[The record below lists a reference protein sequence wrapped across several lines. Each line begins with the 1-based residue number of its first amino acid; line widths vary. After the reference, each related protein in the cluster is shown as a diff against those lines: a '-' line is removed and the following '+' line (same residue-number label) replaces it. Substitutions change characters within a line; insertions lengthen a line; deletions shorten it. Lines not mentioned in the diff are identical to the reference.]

1 MKLTRRSFLKKSGL
15 AAGALGLSLQTFD
28 FEEWS
33 AQAQEAEVEKL
44 PTQCNTCGTQ
54 CGAWAYVKNGRVWKV
69 EGHEEHARSLG
80 KLCARSHG
88 GLGWVY
94 DADRV
99 QQPLKRVGEKE
110 FEPISWEQALT
121 EIADKLDDI
130 LTEYGPGYVAYG
142 HYPRS
147 TGTFYSERLMHALG
161 VSTLCT
167 HATSCN
173 AARNTGF
180 LYSMGGVP
188 DADLSNTEYALI
200 IGRNHG
206 GGIRTD
212 QMKKMSEALSGDAKI
227 VCVDPRQNNIA
238 RIADDWVPIK
248 PGTDLAMVLAISN
261 VIIEEGLYDEE
272 YVEEHAV
279 GFDQF
284 AERVERVTPD
294 WAEQV
299 TDVPA
304 EKIKEMAL
312 ELGENRPRSLVHPS
326 WGGAFGAKYAN
337 SEETAR
343 AVACVNALLGNI
355 NEEGGLIFHPT
366 PELGSLNEDQYP
378 APEEP
383 DTRRADGVGVMD
395 EYPLAG
401 DFGLPHY
408 LMEKAQEGELKSM
421 FIRHHNPVR
430 NFPDYEHMAE
440 GFRNL
445 DLSVVFEI
453 NMTETAM
460 LADYVLPE
468 CSFMEREEV
477 IEASGGPYAS
487 ISMRTQVIPKVYEET
502 KSFDE
507 IIVELAEK
515 LGVGEYF
522 NFTLDEVN
530 RARLEPY
537 DITLEE
543 FKEKGSMLIDMEAPL
558 GDKDLNTRSGDF
570 EFYSEVYDHVGR
582 PGVVGWQPPAIG
594 VDLEEDE
601 FRFATGKEGFH
612 SHTATANIESLA
624 QITKDYDTNRLWI
637 NSSVAEERGIEDGDK
652 VKVKSPVSTEEVRV
666 KVTELIHP
674 GTVFMPSGYGNK
686 TPFYE
691 TAEEIATLNPND
703 IVPYQT
709 SDIAGHSMRQETT
722 VKIEKV

>member
-15 AAGALGLSLQTFD
+15 TAGALGLSLQGFD
-28 FEEWS
+28 FESWS
-33 AQAQEAEVEKL
+33 AQAQEAEVEKF

-69 EGHEEHARSLG
+69 EGHEDHARSLG

-88 GLGWVY
+88 GLRWVY
-94 DADRV
+94 DPDRI

-110 FEPISWEQALT
+110 FEPISWEQALS

-147 TGTFYSERLMHALG
+147 TGNFYSERLMHALG

-188 DADLSNTEYALI
+188 DADLSNTKYALM

-212 QMKKMSEALSGDAKI
+212 QMKKMSDALAGDAKI

-248 PGTDLAMVLAISN
+248 PGTDLAMVLAISH
-261 VIIEEGLYDEE
+261 VIIEEELYDEE
-272 YVEEHAV
+272 FVQEHAV
-279 GFDQF
+279 GFEQF
-284 AERVERVTPD
+284 ADRVERVTPE

-299 TDVPA
+299 TDIPA
-304 EKIKEMAL
+304 DKIKEMAR

-326 WGGAFGAKYAN
+326 WGGAFGALYAN

-366 PELGSLNEDQYP
+366 PELGSLDEDQYP

-383 DTRRADGVGVMD
+383 DTRRADGVGVRD

-408 LMEKAQEGELKSM
+408 LMEKAQKDELKSM

-440 GFRNL
+440 GFRSL

-468 CSFMEREEV
+468 CSFMEREEL
-477 IEASGGPYAS
+477 IEASGGPHAS

-507 IIVELAEK
+507 IIVELAEEM
-515 LGVGEYF
+515 GVGEYF
-522 NFTLDEVN
+522 NFTLDDVN

-543 FKEKGSMLIDMEAPL
+543 FKEIGSMMVDMEVPL
-558 GDKDLNTRSGDF
+558 GEKELNTRSGDF
-570 EFYSEVYDHVGR
+570 EFYSEIYDYMGR

-594 VDLEEDE
+594 VNLEEDE

-612 SHTATANIESLA
+612 SHTATANIPSLA
-624 QITKDYDTNRLWI
+624 QITKDYDSNRLWI
-637 NSSVAEERGIEDGDK
+637 NTSVAEERGIEDGDR
-652 VKVKSPVSTEEVRV
+652 VKLKSPVTTEEVRV
-666 KVTELIHP
+666 KVTEQIHP

-691 TAEEIATLNPND
+691 TAEEIDTVNPND
-703 IVPYQT
+703 LVPYQT
-709 SDIAGHSMRQETT
+709 SNIAGHSMRQETT
-722 VKIEKV
+722 VKIEKI